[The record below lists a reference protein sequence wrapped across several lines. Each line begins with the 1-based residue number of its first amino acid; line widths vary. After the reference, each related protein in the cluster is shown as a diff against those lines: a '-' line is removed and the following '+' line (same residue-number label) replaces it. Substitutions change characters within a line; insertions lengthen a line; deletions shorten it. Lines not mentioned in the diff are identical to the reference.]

1 MSSDQNKNIQKSPE
15 ILPAD
20 SYRTEINELM
30 ERRLEELKELIARG
44 INPYPYKFDRTN
56 YSKDVIENFKDD
68 NPQQNIAVAGRIM
81 SIRRMGK
88 ASFCHIQDSAGK
100 IQIYLKKDDLGEI
113 YDAFKLMDLG
123 DIIGVRGYVFRTKM
137 GEVSIH
143 AQYLELLSKT
153 LRPLPVVKEKVDE
166 SGNKIVY
173 DPFSDKELRY
183 RQRYVDL
190 IVNENVREVFIKRSK
205 IMSTIREFF
214 NDRSYL
220 EVETPILQPLYG
232 GAFAR
237 PFRTHHNTLDIE
249 LYLRIA
255 DELYLKRLIVGGYD
269 GVYEFAKDF
278 RNEGM
283 DKTHNPEFTML
294 ELYVAY
300 KDYIWMM
307 ELVEQLIS
315 TIAFKLHGSTKIKIG
330 TNEIDFTAP
339 WTRITMYDSIKKY
352 TGADIT
358 NYSEA
363 ELHKLAK
370 ELHVSAD
377 PDLSRG
383 KVIDAIFGELV
394 EPNLIQPTFIT
405 DYPLEM
411 SPLAKKHRSDPNVV
425 ERFEAIVNGSEL
437 CNSFSELNDPIDQR
451 ARFEEQAKLRARG
464 DEEANVLDED
474 FLRALEY
481 GMPPTAGFGIGIDRL
496 TMLLTNQESIRDVI
510 FFPQMKP
517 E

>member
-1 MSSDQNKNIQKSPE
+1 MQENSAEGSGQ
-15 ILPAD
+15 
-20 SYRTEINELM
+20 LM
-30 ERRLEELKELIARG
+30 IRRREELQELIKRG
-44 INPYPYKFDRTN
+44 INPYPYKFDRTDF
-56 YSKDVIENFKDD
+56 SKDIVEKFKDD
-68 NPQQNIAVAGRIM
+68 DPQKTVAIAGRIM

-100 IQIYLKKDDLGEI
+100 IQVYLKKDDLGEL
-113 YDAFKLMDLG
+113 YETFRLMDIG
-123 DIIGVRGYVFRTKM
+123 DIVGVSGYVFRTKM

-143 AQYLELLSKT
+143 AQQLELLSKS
-153 LRPLPVVKEKVDE
+153 LRPLPIVKEKIDE
-166 SGNKIVY
+166 NGNKITY

-190 IVNENVREVFIKRSK
+190 IVNAQVRDVFVKRAM
-205 IMSTIREFF
+205 IMNIIRDFF
-214 NDRSYL
+214 NEHGYL

-237 PFRTHHNTLDIE
+237 PFVTHHNALDID

-255 DELYLKRLIVGGYD
+255 DELYLKRLIVGGFD

-283 DKTHNPEFTML
+283 DRTHNPEFTML

-315 TIAFKLHGSTKIKIG
+315 KITLSVHGTMKVKVG
-330 TNEIDFTAP
+330 DNEIDFTPP
-339 WTRITMYDSIKKY
+339 WKRITMFDAIKQY
-352 TGADIT
+352 TGKDVRGL
-358 NYSEA
+358 SEA
-363 ELHKLAK
+363 ELHKIAK
-370 ELHVSAD
+370 ELRVDVD
-377 PDLSRG
+377 PDANEG
-383 KVIDAIFGELV
+383 KVIDAIFGEYV
-394 EPNLIQPTFIT
+394 EPKLIQPTFIT
-405 DYPLEM
+405 DYPLQM
-411 SPLAKKHRSDPNVV
+411 SPLAKKHRTQTDVV

-437 CNSFSELNDPIDQR
+437 CNAFSELNDPIDQR
-451 ARFEEQAKLRARG
+451 SRFEEQAKLKAKG
-464 DEEANVLDED
+464 DEEANILDED

-481 GMPPTAGFGIGIDRL
+481 GMPPTAGLGIGIDRL
-496 TMLLTNQESIRDVI
+496 TMLMTNQDSIRDVL